1 MLDDTSKQAS
11 DERPRIN
18 VHKESDLKYWADRF
32 GVSHEKLRQTVAT
45 VGSTVEAV
53 KEHLGK

>member
-18 VHKESDLKYWADRF
+18 VHKESDLKYWAERF

-53 KEHLGK
+53 KQHLGK